1 MLNKQKRLPK
11 TLRDGLHNALLTSNF
26 LNAKQKSAA
35 NRHWTI
41 ENEPLK

>member
-35 NRHWTI
+35 KRHWII
-41 ENEPLK
+41 ENKLLK